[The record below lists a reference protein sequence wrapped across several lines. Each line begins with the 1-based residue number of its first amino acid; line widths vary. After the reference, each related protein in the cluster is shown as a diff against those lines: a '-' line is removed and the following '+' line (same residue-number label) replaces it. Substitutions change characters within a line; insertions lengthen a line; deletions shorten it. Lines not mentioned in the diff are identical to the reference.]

1 VTFTPVSKHAIVVG
15 AGMGGLAAAAAVS
28 GHFERV
34 TVLER
39 DALPLT
45 ASSRPGTPQDNHLH
59 VLLIY
64 GQRALGELF
73 PGFADDLAR
82 AGAVPIRLNLDFR
95 EELPGFDPFFP
106 QRDMGWVFYA
116 MSRPLLEFV
125 AQRNLQK
132 LSNIAMRD
140 GCRAL
145 QIVAG
150 KDGSAIGVRL
160 ETNDRSVETL
170 PADLVIDA
178 SRRGALS
185 LSFLEATGRP
195 RPERTD
201 IGIDLTYVTTTFAV
215 PEGSR
220 NWKAVVTM
228 PEIPASSTTGYLV
241 SVEGNRWI
249 AVISERHIE
258 MPSADPD
265 EFMGRMQQLRTSTIY
280 DAIKCAKRL
289 DGIHRFSTPENSW
302 QHFERV
308 ADFPR
313 GLLPIG
319 DAICRFNPIYGQ
331 GMTVAAREACI
342 LKVLLTKWA
351 GATDPLA
358 GLGQAFL
365 SAIQP
370 LIADAWSQSAIP
382 DFAHP
387 HTRGEP
393 PAGLDNSLR
402 FGKGLLHLAGRDP
415 AVHQLMIGVRQL
427 IKPRSALGDPEL
439 VRRVTSLQEYRE
451 GRSPLKSHF

>member
-1 VTFTPVSKHAIVVG
+1 VTLAPIGEHAIVIG
-15 AGMGGLAAAAAVS
+15 AGIGGLAAAAAVS

-59 VLLIY
+59 VLPIG
-64 GQRALGELF
+64 GQLALGGLF

-106 QRDMGWVFYA
+106 QRDLGWVFYA
-116 MSRPLLEFV
+116 MSRPLLELV
-125 AQRNLQK
+125 ARRNVRK
-132 LSNIAMRD
+132 RPNIAMRD

-145 QIVAG
+145 RIVAS
-150 KDGSAIGVRL
+150 KDGSATGVRL
-160 ETNDRSVETL
+160 ETNDRSDETL
-170 PADLVIDA
+170 SADLVIDA

-195 RPERTD
+195 RPEQTD
-201 IGIDLTYVTTTFAV
+201 IGIDLTYATTTFAV
-215 PEGSR
+215 PEGTR

-228 PEIPASSTTGYLV
+228 PEMPVSSRTGYLV
-241 SVEGNRWI
+241 SIEGNRWT
-249 AVISERHIE
+249 ALISERHIE

-280 DAIKCAKRL
+280 DAIKGAQRL
-289 DGIHRFSTPENSW
+289 DGIHRFSAPENSW
-302 QHFERV
+302 QHYEWLG
-308 ADFPR
+308 DFPR

-319 DAICRFNPIYGQ
+319 DAICRFNPVYGQ

-342 LKVLLTKWA
+342 LKDLLARRTGTK
-351 GATDPLA
+351 DPLA
-358 GLGQAFL
+358 GLGEAFL
-365 SAIQP
+365 AGIQS
-370 LIADAWSQSAIP
+370 LIADAWSQSAVP

-387 HTRGEP
+387 RTRGEP
-393 PAGLDNSLR
+393 PADLDNSLR
-402 FGKGLLHLAGRDP
+402 FGGGLLRLAARDP
-415 AVHQLMIGVRQL
+415 AIHKLMIGVRQL
-427 IKPRSALGDPEL
+427 IEPPSALGDPAL
-439 VRRVTSLQEYRE
+439 VRRVESRMIADPT
-451 GRSPLKSHF
+451 